1 MGDAVL
7 AVVRF
12 ATGTAARTGQSVGAS
27 LAICRRIG
35 MSRKA
40 VRKLP
45 RSGATEF
52 CYVPGEPDRLLTEN
66 AGRASWERLTLMRA
80 VEELRGLVYGGG
92 YDAVTRHACGWQPS
106 PVGPD

>member
-1 MGDAVL
+1 
-7 AVVRF
+7 
-12 ATGTAARTGQSVGAS
+12 
-27 LAICRRIG
+27 

-40 VRKLP
+40 VRKLS

-52 CYVPGEPDRLLTEN
+52 CYVPGEPDRLLMEN

-80 VEELRGLVYGGG
+80 VEELRGLVHGGG
-92 YDAVTRHACGWQPS
+92 YDALPRHACGWQQS